1 MKKLLVSIKKFLAIM
16 ISFIFGIFHKSV
28 DKDVEEGNRK
38 DPDKYSSPLKK
49 KHKENRLFSDDDSNS
64 KNISSTKNNE
74 AEILYF
80 AKKDIQKLMVIQDY
94 IMKLEYEIENCNDLE
109 ILEYYK
115 NQLEKEKND
124 LKKITSY
131 YEKTDL
137 NNNIIID
144 IKTIDKNCTDSI
156 EKSEKELDKKI
167 YKLEKE
173 DKSPKESTEMVEK
186 PFDDNKEE
194 EQKLEDKVQKENLKE
209 VETPEEDIEK
219 ENSNANAEK
228 KILEEIVIIDTLVKE
243 TIEEKQKKQVSK
255 KKETPSDNKVTEE
268 KFENK
273 ISPEIENKKIVK
285 NIEKTSKNSVHIEEK
300 PKKYKLNKTNL
311 EKNVTKLKLKRK
323 VANVAVIAVI
333 LAQAK
338 AIVGRA
344 NINQLIN
351 LNSSLVVNTL
361 LTVNNQIRRSRSL
374 LGRKVKKLKLEKV
387 IRKVGP
393 NPTIQVRAII
403 GNSLSEL
410 RKLKAELIAFGM
422 EPEVIEALNTINEL
436 EFELLSQVNELESQ
450 NNLNRNRTR

>member
-1 MKKLLVSIKKFLAIM
+1 M
-16 ISFIFGIFHKSV
+16 
-28 DKDVEEGNRK
+28 DKDVEEDNRK

-115 NQLEKEKND
+115 NQLEKEKNN

-156 EKSEKELDKKI
+156 EKSEKEIDKKI
-167 YKLEKE
+167 YKLKKEKE
-173 DKSPKESTEMVEK
+173 DTKESTETVEK
-186 PFDDNKEE
+186 TLGDNSSDEKKQE
-194 EQKLEDKVQKENLKE
+194 LKE
-209 VETPEEDIEK
+209 QE
-219 ENSNANAEK
+219 EK
-228 KILEEIVIIDTLVKE
+228 KDTQEEKDILKKIVIIDIVISKE
-243 TIEEKQKKQVSK
+243 QKVEISRKLNILSDKKIINKEEKKHSL
-255 KKETPSDNKVTEE
+255 N
-268 KFENK
+268 
-273 ISPEIENKKIVK
+273 IENKKLEK
-285 NIEKTSKNSVHIEEK
+285 SIEKTSKNSVHIEEK
-300 PKKYKLNKTNL
+300 PRKYKVNKTNL
-311 EKNVTKLKLKRK
+311 EKNVTKIKLKRK
-323 VANVAVIAVI
+323 VANVAVIAAI

-338 AIVGRA
+338 AIVERA
-344 NINQLIN
+344 NINQLIS
-351 LNSSLVVNTL
+351 LNSSLVVNTF

-410 RKLKAELIAFGM
+410 RKLRAELIAFGM
-422 EPEVIEALNTINEL
+422 VPEVIEALNAINEL
-436 EFELLSQVNELESQ
+436 EFELLSQVNELENQ

>member
-1 MKKLLVSIKKFLAIM
+1 MKKILFSIKKFLAII
-16 ISFIFGIFHKSV
+16 ISFIFGLFHKSV
-28 DKDVEEGNRK
+28 DKNIEEKNEK
-38 DPDKYSSPLKK
+38 DTHTDNIRSKK
-49 KHKENRLFSDDDSNS
+49 KYKENRLFSEDDSNS
-64 KNISSTKNNE
+64 KTMFSPKGNE
-74 AEILYF
+74 TEILYF
-80 AKKDIQKLMVIQDY
+80 AKRDIQKLMVIQDY
-94 IMKLEYEIENCNDLE
+94 IMKLEYEIEICNDLE

-115 NQLEKEKND
+115 NQLEKEKNN
-124 LKKITSY
+124 LKSITSY
-131 YEKTDL
+131 YEKTNL
-137 NNNIIID
+137 NNKIILD
-144 IKTIDKNCTDSI
+144 IKSIDKTCTDSI
-156 EKSEKELDKKI
+156 KKSEKELDKKI

-173 DKSPKESTEMVEK
+173 EKSPKESTEMVEK

-219 ENSNANAEK
+219 ENSNAEK

-255 KKETPSDNKVTEE
+255 KKDTPSDNKVAEE

-300 PKKYKLNKTNL
+300 PRKYKINKTNL
-311 EKNVTKLKLKRK
+311 EKNVTKIKLKRK

-410 RKLKAELIAFGM
+410 RKLKAELMTFGM

>member
-1 MKKLLVSIKKFLAIM
+1 MKKALVSIKKFFAI
-16 ISFIFGIFHKSV
+16 IFSFIFGLFHKSV
-28 DKDVEEGNRK
+28 DKDLEEIKEK
-38 DPDKYSSPLKK
+38 DTYPDNTYSKK
-49 KHKENRLFSDDDSNS
+49 KYKENRLFSEDESTS
-64 KNISSTKNNE
+64 KNISSSKNNE
-74 AEILYF
+74 SEILYF
-80 AKKDIQKLMVIQDY
+80 ARKDIQKLMIIQDY
-94 IMKLEYEIENCNDLE
+94 IVKLESEIENCNDLE
-109 ILEYYK
+109 TLEYYK
-115 NQLEKEKND
+115 NQLEKEKNN
-124 LKKITSY
+124 LKKITTY
-131 YEKTDL
+131 YEKINL
-137 NNNIIID
+137 NNKIIID
-144 IKTIDKNCTDSI
+144 IKTINATCTNLVR
-156 EKSEKELDKKI
+156 KCEKELDKKTD
-167 YKLEKE
+167 KLKQQLEEK
-173 DKSPKESTEMVEK
+173 KQSTEMVEK
-186 PFDDNKEE
+186 QFDDNKEE

-209 VETPEEDIEK
+209 DAK
-219 ENSNANAEK
+219 KANNNTEK
-228 KILEEIVIIDTLVKE
+228 KILEEIVIIDTILKE
-243 TIEEKQKKQVSK
+243 TIEKKQEKQVSK
-255 KKETPSDNKVTEE
+255 KKDTPSSNKVTKE

-273 ISPEIENKKIVK
+273 ISPEIENKKTVK
-285 NIEKTSKNSVHIEEK
+285 NIEKTSKSSLHIEEK
-300 PKKYKLNKTNL
+300 PKKYKVNKTNL

>member
-1 MKKLLVSIKKFLAIM
+1 MKKLSVSIKKFFAII
-16 ISFIFGIFHKSV
+16 ISFIFGLFHKSV
-28 DKDVEEGNRK
+28 DKDVEEKNEKNTHTDNIR
-38 DPDKYSSPLKK
+38 SKK
-49 KHKENRLFSDDDSNS
+49 KYKENRLFSGDDSNS

-115 NQLEKEKND
+115 NQLEKEKNN
-124 LKKITSY
+124 LKKITTY

-144 IKTIDKNCTDSI
+144 IKTIEKNCTDSI
-156 EKSEKELDKKI
+156 KKSEKEIDKKK
-167 YKLEKE
+167 YKLNKEKE
-173 DKSPKESTEMVEK
+173 NTKESTETVEK
-186 PFDDNKEE
+186 KPGNTGNNSSDEKKQELD
-194 EQKLEDKVQKENLKE
+194 QQKEKNNTQEEKDILK
-209 VETPEEDIEK
+209 K
-219 ENSNANAEK
+219 
-228 KILEEIVIIDTLVKE
+228 IVIIDIVISKE
-243 TIEEKQKKQVSK
+243 QKVEISRKLNISSDKEIINKEEKKYLL
-255 KKETPSDNKVTEE
+255 NN
-268 KFENK
+268 ENK
-273 ISPEIENKKIVK
+273 NTVK
-285 NIEKTSKNSVHIEEK
+285 NIEKTSKSSLHIEEK
-300 PKKYKLNKTNL
+300 PKKYKVNKTNL

-374 LGRKVKKLKLEKV
+374 LGRKIKKLKLEKV

-393 NPTIQVRAII
+393 NPIIQVRAII

-410 RKLKAELIAFGM
+410 RKLKAELMTFGM
-422 EPEVIEALNTINEL
+422 VPEVIEALNTINEL

-450 NNLNRNRTR
+450 NNLSRNRTR

>member
-1 MKKLLVSIKKFLAIM
+1 MKKLSVSIKKFFAII
-16 ISFIFGIFHKSV
+16 ISFIFGLFHKSV
-28 DKDVEEGNRK
+28 DKDVEEKNEKNTHTDNIR
-38 DPDKYSSPLKK
+38 SKK
-49 KHKENRLFSDDDSNS
+49 KYKENRLFSDDDSNS
-64 KNISSTKNNE
+64 KNISSTKNND

-115 NQLEKEKND
+115 NQLEKEKNN
-124 LKKITSY
+124 LKKITTY
-131 YEKTDL
+131 YENTDL

-156 EKSEKELDKKI
+156 KKSEKEIDKKI
-167 YKLEKE
+167 YKLNKEKE
-173 DKSPKESTEMVEK
+173 NTKESTETVEK
-186 PFDDNKEE
+186 KPGDNSLDEKKQELD
-194 EQKLEDKVQKENLKE
+194 QQKEKSNTQEEKDILK
-209 VETPEEDIEK
+209 K
-219 ENSNANAEK
+219 
-228 KILEEIVIIDTLVKE
+228 IVIIDIVISKE
-243 TIEEKQKKQVSK
+243 QKVEISRKLNILSDKKIINKEEKKHLL
-255 KKETPSDNKVTEE
+255 N
-268 KFENK
+268 
-273 ISPEIENKKIVK
+273 IENKKLEKSV
-285 NIEKTSKNSVHIEEK
+285 EKTSKNSVHIEEK
-300 PKKYKLNKTNL
+300 PKKYKVNKTNL

-344 NINQLIN
+344 NINQLIS

-393 NPTIQVRAII
+393 NPIIQVRAII

-410 RKLKAELIAFGM
+410 RKLKAELMTFGM

>member
-1 MKKLLVSIKKFLAIM
+1 MKKILFSIKKFFAII
-16 ISFIFGIFHKSV
+16 ISFIFGLFHKSV
-28 DKDVEEGNRK
+28 DKNIEEK
-38 DPDKYSSPLKK
+38 DTHTDNIRSKK
-49 KHKENRLFSDDDSNS
+49 KYKENRLFSEDDSNS
-64 KNISSTKNNE
+64 KTMFSPKGNE
-74 AEILYF
+74 TEILYF
-80 AKKDIQKLMVIQDY
+80 AKRDIQKLMVIQDY
-94 IMKLEYEIENCNDLE
+94 IMKLEYEIEICNDLE

-115 NQLEKEKND
+115 NQLEQEKNN
-124 LKKITSY
+124 LKNITKY
-131 YEKTDL
+131 YEKTNL
-137 NNNIIID
+137 NNNIILD
-144 IKTIDKNCTDSI
+144 IKSIDKTCTDSI
-156 EKSEKELDKKI
+156 KKSEKGLDKKI

-173 DKSPKESTEMVEK
+173 EKSPKESTEMVEK
-186 PFDDNKEE
+186 QFDDNKEE

-209 VETPEEDIEK
+209 DAK
-219 ENSNANAEK
+219 KANNNIEK
-228 KILEEIVIIDTLVKE
+228 KILEEIVIIDTILKE
-243 TIEEKQKKQVSK
+243 TIEKKQEKQVSK
-255 KKETPSDNKVTEE
+255 KKDTPSDNKVTEE

-285 NIEKTSKNSVHIEEK
+285 NIEKTSKNSLHIEEK

-323 VANVAVIAVI
+323 VANVAVIATI

-387 IRKVGP
+387 IRKVGT
-393 NPTIQVRAII
+393 NPIIQVRAII

-410 RKLKAELIAFGM
+410 RKLKAELMTFGM

>member
-1 MKKLLVSIKKFLAIM
+1 MKKLSVSIKKFFAII
-16 ISFIFGIFHKSV
+16 ISFIFGLFHKSV
-28 DKDVEEGNRK
+28 DKDVEEKNEKNTHTDNIR
-38 DPDKYSSPLKK
+38 SKK
-49 KHKENRLFSDDDSNS
+49 KYKENRLFSDDVSNS
-64 KNISSTKNNE
+64 KNISSTKNND

-94 IMKLEYEIENCNDLE
+94 IMKLEYEIEICNDLE

-115 NQLEKEKND
+115 NQLEKEKNN
-124 LKKITSY
+124 LKKITAY
-131 YEKTDL
+131 YEKMDL

-156 EKSEKELDKKI
+156 KKSEKEIDKKI
-167 YKLEKE
+167 YKLNKEKE
-173 DKSPKESTEMVEK
+173 NTKESTEMVEK
-186 PFDDNKEE
+186 QFDDNKEE

-209 VETPEEDIEK
+209 DAKT
-219 ENSNANAEK
+219 ANNNTEK
-228 KILEEIVIIDTLVKE
+228 KILEEIVIIDTILKE
-243 TIEEKQKKQVSK
+243 TIEKKQEKQVSK
-255 KKETPSDNKVTEE
+255 KKDTPSSNKVTKE

-273 ISPEIENKKIVK
+273 ISPEIENKKTVK
-285 NIEKTSKNSVHIEEK
+285 NIEKTSKSSLHIEEK
-300 PKKYKLNKTNL
+300 PKKYKVNKTNL

-323 VANVAVIAVI
+323 VANIAVIAVI

-393 NPTIQVRAII
+393 NPIIQVRAII

-410 RKLKAELIAFGM
+410 RKLKAELMTFGM

>member
-1 MKKLLVSIKKFLAIM
+1 MKKILFSIKKFFAII
-16 ISFIFGIFHKSV
+16 ISFIFGLFHKSV
-28 DKDVEEGNRK
+28 DKNIEEK
-38 DPDKYSSPLKK
+38 DTHTDNIRSKK
-49 KHKENRLFSDDDSNS
+49 KYKENRLFSEDDSNS
-64 KNISSTKNNE
+64 KTMFSPKGNE
-74 AEILYF
+74 TEILYF
-80 AKKDIQKLMVIQDY
+80 AKRDIQKLMVIQDY
-94 IMKLEYEIENCNDLE
+94 IMKLEYEIEICNDLE

-115 NQLEKEKND
+115 NQLEQEKNN
-124 LKKITSY
+124 LKNITKY
-131 YEKTDL
+131 YEKTNL
-137 NNNIIID
+137 NNNIILD
-144 IKTIDKNCTDSI
+144 IKSIDKTCKDSI
-156 EKSEKELDKKI
+156 KKSEKGLDKKI

-173 DKSPKESTEMVEK
+173 EKSPKESTEMVEK
-186 PFDDNKEE
+186 QFDDNKEE

-209 VETPEEDIEK
+209 DAK
-219 ENSNANAEK
+219 KANNNIEK
-228 KILEEIVIIDTLVKE
+228 KILEEIVIIDTILKE
-243 TIEEKQKKQVSK
+243 TIEKKQEKQVSK
-255 KKETPSDNKVTEE
+255 KKDTPSDNKVTEE

-285 NIEKTSKNSVHIEEK
+285 NIEKTSKNSLHIEEK

-323 VANVAVIAVI
+323 VANVAVIATI

-387 IRKVGP
+387 IRKVGT
-393 NPTIQVRAII
+393 NPIIQVRAII

-410 RKLKAELIAFGM
+410 RKLKAELMTFGM

>member
-1 MKKLLVSIKKFLAIM
+1 MKKLSVSIKKIFAII
-16 ISFIFGIFHKSV
+16 ISFIFGLFHKSV
-28 DKDVEEGNRK
+28 DKDVEEKNEKNTHTDNIR
-38 DPDKYSSPLKK
+38 SKK
-49 KHKENRLFSDDDSNS
+49 KYKENRLFSDDGSNS

-115 NQLEKEKND
+115 NQLEKEKNN
-124 LKKITSY
+124 LKKITTY

-144 IKTIDKNCTDSI
+144 IKTIEKNCTDSI
-156 EKSEKELDKKI
+156 KKSEKEIDKKI
-167 YKLEKE
+167 YKLNKEKE
-173 DKSPKESTEMVEK
+173 NTKESTETVEK
-186 PFDDNKEE
+186 KPGNNSSDEKKQEL
-194 EQKLEDKVQKENLKE
+194 EQQKEKNNTQEEKDILK
-209 VETPEEDIEK
+209 K
-219 ENSNANAEK
+219 
-228 KILEEIVIIDTLVKE
+228 IVIIDIVISKE
-243 TIEEKQKKQVSK
+243 QKVEISQKLNKYSNKEIINKEEKKYLL
-255 KKETPSDNKVTEE
+255 N
-268 KFENK
+268 N
-273 ISPEIENKKIVK
+273 ENKKTVK
-285 NIEKTSKNSVHIEEK
+285 NIEKTSKSSLLIEEK
-300 PKKYKLNKTNL
+300 PKKYKVNKTNL

-374 LGRKVKKLKLEKV
+374 LGRKIKKLKLEKV

-393 NPTIQVRAII
+393 NPIIQVRAII

-410 RKLKAELIAFGM
+410 RKLKAELMTFGM
-422 EPEVIEALNTINEL
+422 VPEVIESLNTINEL

-450 NNLNRNRTR
+450 NNLSRNRTR

>member
-1 MKKLLVSIKKFLAIM
+1 MKKLSVSIKKFFAII
-16 ISFIFGIFHKSV
+16 ISFIFGLFHKSV
-28 DKDVEEGNRK
+28 DKDVEEKNEKNTHTDNIR
-38 DPDKYSSPLKK
+38 SKK
-49 KHKENRLFSDDDSNS
+49 KYKENRLFSDDGSNS

-115 NQLEKEKND
+115 NQLEKEKNN
-124 LKKITSY
+124 LKKITTY

-144 IKTIDKNCTDSI
+144 IKTIEKNCTDSI
-156 EKSEKELDKKI
+156 KKSEKEIDKKI
-167 YKLEKE
+167 YKLNKEKE
-173 DKSPKESTEMVEK
+173 NTKESTETVEK
-186 PFDDNKEE
+186 KPGNNSSDEKKQEL
-194 EQKLEDKVQKENLKE
+194 EQQKEKNNTQEEKDILK
-209 VETPEEDIEK
+209 K
-219 ENSNANAEK
+219 
-228 KILEEIVIIDTLVKE
+228 IVIIDIVISKE
-243 TIEEKQKKQVSK
+243 QKVEISQKLNKYSNKEIINKEEKKYLL
-255 KKETPSDNKVTEE
+255 N
-268 KFENK
+268 N
-273 ISPEIENKKIVK
+273 ENKKTVK
-285 NIEKTSKNSVHIEEK
+285 NIEKTSKSSLLIEEK
-300 PKKYKLNKTNL
+300 PKKYKVNKTNL

-374 LGRKVKKLKLEKV
+374 LGRKIKKLKLEKV

-393 NPTIQVRAII
+393 NPIIQVRAII

-410 RKLKAELIAFGM
+410 RKLKAELMTFGM
-422 EPEVIEALNTINEL
+422 VPEVIEALNTINEL

-450 NNLNRNRTR
+450 NNLSRNRTR

>member
-1 MKKLLVSIKKFLAIM
+1 MKKLSVSIKKIFAII
-16 ISFIFGIFHKSV
+16 ISFIFGLFHKSV
-28 DKDVEEGNRK
+28 DKDVEEKNEK
-38 DPDKYSSPLKK
+38 NTHTDNICSKK
-49 KHKENRLFSDDDSNS
+49 KYKENRLFSDDDSNS

-80 AKKDIQKLMVIQDY
+80 SKKDIQKLMVIQDY

-115 NQLEKEKND
+115 NQLEKEKNN
-124 LKKITSY
+124 LKKITTY

-144 IKTIDKNCTDSI
+144 IKTIEKNCTDSI
-156 EKSEKELDKKI
+156 KKSEKEIDKKI
-167 YKLEKE
+167 YKLNKEKE
-173 DKSPKESTEMVEK
+173 NTKESTETVEK
-186 PFDDNKEE
+186 KPGNTGNNSSDEKKQELD
-194 EQKLEDKVQKENLKE
+194 QQKEKNNTQEEKDILK
-209 VETPEEDIEK
+209 K
-219 ENSNANAEK
+219 
-228 KILEEIVIIDTLVKE
+228 IVIIDIVISKE
-243 TIEEKQKKQVSK
+243 QKVEISRKLNISSDKEIINKEEKKYLL
-255 KKETPSDNKVTEE
+255 N
-268 KFENK
+268 N
-273 ISPEIENKKIVK
+273 ENKKTVK
-285 NIEKTSKNSVHIEEK
+285 NIEKTSKSSLHIEEK
-300 PKKYKLNKTNL
+300 PKKYKVNKTNL

-393 NPTIQVRAII
+393 NPIIQVRAII

-410 RKLKAELIAFGM
+410 RKLKVELMTFGM
-422 EPEVIEALNTINEL
+422 VPEVIEALNTINEL

>member
-1 MKKLLVSIKKFLAIM
+1 MKKLSVSIKKFFAII
-16 ISFIFGIFHKSV
+16 ISFIFGLFHKSV
-28 DKDVEEGNRK
+28 DKDVEEKNEKNTHTDNIR
-38 DPDKYSSPLKK
+38 SKK
-49 KHKENRLFSDDDSNS
+49 KYKENRLFSDDDSNS

-115 NQLEKEKND
+115 NQLEKEKNN
-124 LKKITSY
+124 LKKITTY

-144 IKTIDKNCTDSI
+144 IKTIEKNCTDSI
-156 EKSEKELDKKI
+156 KKSEKEIDKKI
-167 YKLEKE
+167 YKLNKEKE
-173 DKSPKESTEMVEK
+173 NTKESTETVEK
-186 PFDDNKEE
+186 KPGNNSSDEKKQEL
-194 EQKLEDKVQKENLKE
+194 EQQKEKNNTQEEKDILK
-209 VETPEEDIEK
+209 K
-219 ENSNANAEK
+219 
-228 KILEEIVIIDTLVKE
+228 IVIIDIVISKE
-243 TIEEKQKKQVSK
+243 QKVEISQKLNKYSNKEIINKEEKKYLL
-255 KKETPSDNKVTEE
+255 N
-268 KFENK
+268 N
-273 ISPEIENKKIVK
+273 ENKKTVK
-285 NIEKTSKNSVHIEEK
+285 NIEKTSKSSLLIEEK
-300 PKKYKLNKTNL
+300 PKKYKVNKTNL

-374 LGRKVKKLKLEKV
+374 LGRKIKKLKLEKV

-393 NPTIQVRAII
+393 NPIIQVRAII
-403 GNSLSEL
+403 SNSLSEL
-410 RKLKAELIAFGM
+410 RKLKAELMTFGM
-422 EPEVIEALNTINEL
+422 KPEVIEALNTINEL

>member
-1 MKKLLVSIKKFLAIM
+1 MKKLSVSIKKFFAII
-16 ISFIFGIFHKSV
+16 ISFIFGLFHKSV
-28 DKDVEEGNRK
+28 DKDVEEKNEKNTHTDNIR
-38 DPDKYSSPLKK
+38 SKK
-49 KHKENRLFSDDDSNS
+49 KYKENRLFSDDDSNS

-115 NQLEKEKND
+115 NQLEKEKNN
-124 LKKITSY
+124 LKKITTY

-144 IKTIDKNCTDSI
+144 IKTIEKNCTDSI
-156 EKSEKELDKKI
+156 KKSEKEIDKKI
-167 YKLEKE
+167 YKLNKEKE
-173 DKSPKESTEMVEK
+173 NTKESTETVEK
-186 PFDDNKEE
+186 KPGNTGNNSSDEKKQELD
-194 EQKLEDKVQKENLKE
+194 QQKEKNNTQEEKDILK
-209 VETPEEDIEK
+209 K
-219 ENSNANAEK
+219 
-228 KILEEIVIIDTLVKE
+228 IVIIDIVISKE
-243 TIEEKQKKQVSK
+243 QKVEISRKLNKYNDKKIINKEEKKYLL
-255 KKETPSDNKVTEE
+255 N
-268 KFENK
+268 N
-273 ISPEIENKKIVK
+273 ENKKTVK
-285 NIEKTSKNSVHIEEK
+285 NIEKTSKSSLHIEEK
-300 PKKYKLNKTNL
+300 PKKYKVNKMNL

-374 LGRKVKKLKLEKV
+374 LGRKIKKLKLEKV

-393 NPTIQVRAII
+393 NPIIQVRAII

-410 RKLKAELIAFGM
+410 QKLKAELMTFGM
-422 EPEVIEALNTINEL
+422 KPEVIEALNTINEL

>member
-1 MKKLLVSIKKFLAIM
+1 MKKLSVSIKKIFAII
-16 ISFIFGIFHKSV
+16 ISFIFGLFHKSV
-28 DKDVEEGNRK
+28 DKDVEEKNEKNTHTDNIR
-38 DPDKYSSPLKK
+38 SKK
-49 KHKENRLFSDDDSNS
+49 KYKENRLFSDDDSNS

-74 AEILYF
+74 VEILYF

-115 NQLEKEKND
+115 NQLEKEKNN
-124 LKKITSY
+124 LKKITTY

-144 IKTIDKNCTDSI
+144 IKTIEKNCTDSI
-156 EKSEKELDKKI
+156 KKSEKEIDKKI
-167 YKLEKE
+167 YKLNKEKE
-173 DKSPKESTEMVEK
+173 NTKESTETVEK
-186 PFDDNKEE
+186 KTGNNSSDEKKQEL
-194 EQKLEDKVQKENLKE
+194 EQQKEKNNTQEEKDILK
-209 VETPEEDIEK
+209 K
-219 ENSNANAEK
+219 
-228 KILEEIVIIDTLVKE
+228 IVIIDIVISKE
-243 TIEEKQKKQVSK
+243 QKVEISQKLNKYSDKEIIKKEEKKYLL
-255 KKETPSDNKVTEE
+255 N
-268 KFENK
+268 N
-273 ISPEIENKKIVK
+273 ENKKTVK
-285 NIEKTSKNSVHIEEK
+285 NIEKTSKSSLCIEER
-300 PKKYKLNKTNL
+300 PKKYKVNKTNL

-374 LGRKVKKLKLEKV
+374 LGRKIKKLKLEKV

-393 NPTIQVRAII
+393 NPIIQVRAII

-410 RKLKAELIAFGM
+410 RKLKAELMTFGM
-422 EPEVIEALNTINEL
+422 KPEVIEALNTINEL

>member
-1 MKKLLVSIKKFLAIM
+1 MKKLSVSIKKFFAII
-16 ISFIFGIFHKSV
+16 ISFIFGLFHKSV
-28 DKDVEEGNRK
+28 DKDVEEKNEKNTHTDNIR
-38 DPDKYSSPLKK
+38 SKK
-49 KHKENRLFSDDDSNS
+49 KYKENRLFSDDDSNS

-94 IMKLEYEIENCNDLE
+94 IMKLEYEIEVCNDLE

-115 NQLEKEKND
+115 NQLEKEKNN

-144 IKTIDKNCTDSI
+144 IKIIDKNCTDSI
-156 EKSEKELDKKI
+156 EKSEKEIDKKI
-167 YKLEKE
+167 YKLKKEKE
-173 DKSPKESTEMVEK
+173 NTKESTETVEK
-186 PFDDNKEE
+186 TLGDNSSDEKKQE
-194 EQKLEDKVQKENLKE
+194 LKE
-209 VETPEEDIEK
+209 QE
-219 ENSNANAEK
+219 EK
-228 KILEEIVIIDTLVKE
+228 KDTQEEKDILKKIVIIDIVISKE
-243 TIEEKQKKQVSK
+243 QKVEISRKLNILSDKKIINKEEKKHSL
-255 KKETPSDNKVTEE
+255 N
-268 KFENK
+268 
-273 ISPEIENKKIVK
+273 IENKKLEK
-285 NIEKTSKNSVHIEEK
+285 SIEKTSKNSVHIEEK
-300 PKKYKLNKTNL
+300 PRKYKVNKTNL

-323 VANVAVIAVI
+323 VANVAVIAAI

-393 NPTIQVRAII
+393 NPIIQVRAII

-410 RKLKAELIAFGM
+410 RKLKAELMTFGM
-422 EPEVIEALNTINEL
+422 VPEVIEALNTINEL

>member
-1 MKKLLVSIKKFLAIM
+1 MKKLSVSIKKIFAII
-16 ISFIFGIFHKSV
+16 ISFIFGLFHKSV
-28 DKDVEEGNRK
+28 DKDVEEKNEKNTHTDNIR
-38 DPDKYSSPLKK
+38 SKK
-49 KHKENRLFSDDDSNS
+49 KYKENRLFSDDDSNS

-115 NQLEKEKND
+115 NQLEKEKNN
-124 LKKITSY
+124 LKKITTY

-156 EKSEKELDKKI
+156 KTSEKEIDKKI
-167 YKLEKE
+167 YKLNKEKE
-173 DKSPKESTEMVEK
+173 NTKESTETVEK
-186 PFDDNKEE
+186 KPGDNSLDEKKQELD
-194 EQKLEDKVQKENLKE
+194 QQKEKNSTQEEKDILK
-209 VETPEEDIEK
+209 K
-219 ENSNANAEK
+219 
-228 KILEEIVIIDTLVKE
+228 IVIIDIVISKE
-243 TIEEKQKKQVSK
+243 QKVEISRKLNISSDKKIINKEEKKYLL
-255 KKETPSDNKVTEE
+255 NN
-268 KFENK
+268 ENRK
-273 ISPEIENKKIVK
+273 TVK
-285 NIEKTSKNSVHIEEK
+285 NIEKTSKSSLCIEER
-300 PKKYKLNKTNL
+300 PKKYKVNKTNL

-393 NPTIQVRAII
+393 NPIIQVRAII

-410 RKLKAELIAFGM
+410 RKLKAELMTFGM
-422 EPEVIEALNTINEL
+422 VPEVIEALNTINEL

>member
-1 MKKLLVSIKKFLAIM
+1 MKKLSVSIKKIFAII
-16 ISFIFGIFHKSV
+16 ISFIFGLFHKSV
-28 DKDVEEGNRK
+28 DKDVEEKNEKNTHTDNIR
-38 DPDKYSSPLKK
+38 SKK
-49 KHKENRLFSDDDSNS
+49 KYKENRLFSDDDSNS

-115 NQLEKEKND
+115 NQLEKEKNN
-124 LKKITSY
+124 LKKITTY

-156 EKSEKELDKKI
+156 KKSEKEIDKKI
-167 YKLEKE
+167 YKLNKEKE
-173 DKSPKESTEMVEK
+173 NTKESTETVEK
-186 PFDDNKEE
+186 KPGDNSLDEKKQELD
-194 EQKLEDKVQKENLKE
+194 QQKEKNSTQEEKDILK
-209 VETPEEDIEK
+209 K
-219 ENSNANAEK
+219 
-228 KILEEIVIIDTLVKE
+228 IVIIDIVISKE
-243 TIEEKQKKQVSK
+243 QKVEISRKLNISSDKKIINKEEKKYLL
-255 KKETPSDNKVTEE
+255 NN
-268 KFENK
+268 ENRK
-273 ISPEIENKKIVK
+273 TVK
-285 NIEKTSKNSVHIEEK
+285 NIEKTSKSSLCIEER
-300 PKKYKLNKTNL
+300 PKKYKVNKTNL

-393 NPTIQVRAII
+393 NPIIQVRAII

-410 RKLKAELIAFGM
+410 RKLKAELMTFGM
-422 EPEVIEALNTINEL
+422 VPEVIEALNTINEL

>member
-1 MKKLLVSIKKFLAIM
+1 M
-16 ISFIFGIFHKSV
+16 
-28 DKDVEEGNRK
+28 DKDVEEDNRK

-94 IMKLEYEIENCNDLE
+94 IMKLEYEIEICNDLE

-115 NQLEKEKND
+115 NQLEKEKNN

-156 EKSEKELDKKI
+156 EKSENEIDKKI
-167 YKLEKE
+167 YKLKKEKE
-173 DKSPKESTEMVEK
+173 DTKESTETVEK
-186 PFDDNKEE
+186 TLGDNSSDETKQELE
-194 EQKLEDKVQKENLKE
+194 EQE
-209 VETPEEDIEK
+209 
-219 ENSNANAEK
+219 EK
-228 KILEEIVIIDTLVKE
+228 KDTQEEKDILKKIVIIDIVISKE
-243 TIEEKQKKQVSK
+243 QKVEISRKLNILSDKKIINKEEKKHSL
-255 KKETPSDNKVTEE
+255 N
-268 KFENK
+268 
-273 ISPEIENKKIVK
+273 IENKKLEK
-285 NIEKTSKNSVHIEEK
+285 SIEKTSKNSVHIEEK
-300 PKKYKLNKTNL
+300 PRKYKVNKTNL
-311 EKNVTKLKLKRK
+311 EKNVTKIKLKRK
-323 VANVAVIAVI
+323 VANVAVIAAI

-338 AIVGRA
+338 AIVERA

-361 LTVNNQIRRSRSL
+361 LTVTNQIRRSRSL

-410 RKLKAELIAFGM
+410 RKLRAELIALGM
-422 EPEVIEALNTINEL
+422 KPEVIEALNAINEL
-436 EFELLSQVNELESQ
+436 EFELLSQVNELENQ

>member
-1 MKKLLVSIKKFLAIM
+1 MKKLSVSIKKFFAII
-16 ISFIFGIFHKSV
+16 ISFIFGFFHKSV
-28 DKDVEEGNRK
+28 DKDVEEKNEKNTYTDNIR
-38 DPDKYSSPLKK
+38 SKK
-49 KHKENRLFSDDDSNS
+49 KYKENRLFSDDDSNS
-64 KNISSTKNNE
+64 KNISSIKNNE

-115 NQLEKEKND
+115 NQLEKEKNN
-124 LKKITSY
+124 LKKITTY

-144 IKTIDKNCTDSI
+144 IKTIEKNCTDSI
-156 EKSEKELDKKI
+156 KKSEKEIDKKI
-167 YKLEKE
+167 YKLNKEKE
-173 DKSPKESTEMVEK
+173 NTKESTETVEK
-186 PFDDNKEE
+186 KPGNNSSDEKKQEL
-194 EQKLEDKVQKENLKE
+194 EQQKEKNNTQEEKDILK
-209 VETPEEDIEK
+209 K
-219 ENSNANAEK
+219 
-228 KILEEIVIIDTLVKE
+228 IVIIDIVISKE
-243 TIEEKQKKQVSK
+243 QKVEISQKLNKYSNKEIINKEEKKYLL
-255 KKETPSDNKVTEE
+255 N
-268 KFENK
+268 N
-273 ISPEIENKKIVK
+273 ENKKTVK
-285 NIEKTSKNSVHIEEK
+285 NIEKTSKSSLLIEEK
-300 PKKYKLNKTNL
+300 PKKYKVNKTNL

-374 LGRKVKKLKLEKV
+374 LGRKIKKLKLEKV

-393 NPTIQVRAII
+393 NPIIQVRAII
-403 GNSLSEL
+403 SNSLSEL
-410 RKLKAELIAFGM
+410 RKLKAELMTFGM
-422 EPEVIEALNTINEL
+422 KPEVIEALNTINEL

>member
-1 MKKLLVSIKKFLAIM
+1 MKKLSVSIKKIFAII
-16 ISFIFGIFHKSV
+16 ISFIFGLFHKSV
-28 DKDVEEGNRK
+28 DKDVEEKNEKNTHTDNIR
-38 DPDKYSSPLKK
+38 SKK
-49 KHKENRLFSDDDSNS
+49 KYKENRLFSDDDSNS
-64 KNISSTKNNE
+64 KNISSIKNNE

-115 NQLEKEKND
+115 NQLEKEKNN
-124 LKKITSY
+124 LKKITTY

-144 IKTIDKNCTDSI
+144 IKTIEKNCTDSI
-156 EKSEKELDKKI
+156 KKSEKEIDKKI
-167 YKLEKE
+167 YKLNKEKE
-173 DKSPKESTEMVEK
+173 NTKESTETVEK
-186 PFDDNKEE
+186 KPGNTGNNSSDEKKQELD
-194 EQKLEDKVQKENLKE
+194 QQKEKNNTQEEKDILK
-209 VETPEEDIEK
+209 K
-219 ENSNANAEK
+219 
-228 KILEEIVIIDTLVKE
+228 IVIIDIVISKE
-243 TIEEKQKKQVSK
+243 QKVEISRKLNISSDKEIINKEEKKYLL
-255 KKETPSDNKVTEE
+255 N
-268 KFENK
+268 N
-273 ISPEIENKKIVK
+273 ENKKTVK
-285 NIEKTSKNSVHIEEK
+285 NIEETSKSSLHIKEK
-300 PKKYKLNKTNL
+300 PKKYKVNKTNL

-374 LGRKVKKLKLEKV
+374 LGRKIKKLKLEKV

-393 NPTIQVRAII
+393 NPIIQVRAII

-410 RKLKAELIAFGM
+410 RKLKAELMTFGM
-422 EPEVIEALNTINEL
+422 KPEVIEALNTINEL

-450 NNLNRNRTR
+450 NNLSRNRTR

>member
-1 MKKLLVSIKKFLAIM
+1 MKKILFSIKKFFAIL
-16 ISFIFGIFHKSV
+16 ISFIFGLFHKSV
-28 DKDVEEGNRK
+28 DKNIEEK
-38 DPDKYSSPLKK
+38 DTHTDNIHSKK
-49 KHKENRLFSDDDSNS
+49 KYKENRLFSEDDSNS
-64 KNISSTKNNE
+64 KTIFSPKGNETK
-74 AEILYF
+74 ILYF
-80 AKKDIQKLMVIQDY
+80 AKKDIQKLIVIQDY

-115 NQLEKEKND
+115 NQLEKEKNN
-124 LKKITSY
+124 LKSITSY
-131 YEKTDL
+131 YEKTNL
-137 NNNIIID
+137 NNKIILD
-144 IKTIDKNCTDSI
+144 IKSIDKTCTDSI
-156 EKSEKELDKKI
+156 KKSEKELDKKI

-173 DKSPKESTEMVEK
+173 EKSPKESTETVEK
-186 PFDDNKEE
+186 AFDDNKEE

-219 ENSNANAEK
+219 ENSNAEK
-228 KILEEIVIIDTLVKE
+228 KILEEIVIIDTILKE
-243 TIEEKQKKQVSK
+243 TIEKKQEKQVSK
-255 KKETPSDNKVTEE
+255 KKDTPSSNKVTKE

-273 ISPEIENKKIVK
+273 ISPEIENKKTVK
-285 NIEKTSKNSVHIEEK
+285 NIEKTSKSSLHIEEK
-300 PKKYKLNKTNL
+300 PKKYKVNKTNL

-344 NINQLIN
+344 NINQLIS

-387 IRKVGP
+387 IRKIGP
-393 NPTIQVRAII
+393 NPIIQVRAII

>member
-1 MKKLLVSIKKFLAIM
+1 MKKLSVSIKKIFAII
-16 ISFIFGIFHKSV
+16 ISFIFGLFHKSV
-28 DKDVEEGNRK
+28 DKDVEEKNEKNTHTDNIR
-38 DPDKYSSPLKK
+38 SKK
-49 KHKENRLFSDDDSNS
+49 KYKENRLFSDDGSNS

-115 NQLEKEKND
+115 NQLEKEKNN
-124 LKKITSY
+124 LKKITTY

-144 IKTIDKNCTDSI
+144 IKTIEKNCTDSI
-156 EKSEKELDKKI
+156 KKSEKEIDKKI
-167 YKLEKE
+167 YKLNKEKE
-173 DKSPKESTEMVEK
+173 NTKESTETVEK
-186 PFDDNKEE
+186 KPGNNSSDEKKQEL
-194 EQKLEDKVQKENLKE
+194 EQQKEKNNTQEEKDILK
-209 VETPEEDIEK
+209 K
-219 ENSNANAEK
+219 
-228 KILEEIVIIDTLVKE
+228 IVIIDIVISKE
-243 TIEEKQKKQVSK
+243 QKVEISQKLNKYSNKEIINKEEKKYLL
-255 KKETPSDNKVTEE
+255 N
-268 KFENK
+268 N
-273 ISPEIENKKIVK
+273 ENKKTVK
-285 NIEKTSKNSVHIEEK
+285 NIEKTSKSSLLIEEK
-300 PKKYKLNKTNL
+300 PKKYKVNKTNL

-374 LGRKVKKLKLEKV
+374 LGRKIKKLKLEKV

-393 NPTIQVRAII
+393 NPIIQVRAII

-410 RKLKAELIAFGM
+410 RKLKAELMTFGM
-422 EPEVIEALNTINEL
+422 VPEVIEALNTINEL

>member
-1 MKKLLVSIKKFLAIM
+1 MKKLLVSIKKIFAII

-28 DKDVEEGNRK
+28 DKDVEEDNRK

-94 IMKLEYEIENCNDLE
+94 IMKLEYEIEICNDLE

-115 NQLEKEKND
+115 NQLEKEKNN

-156 EKSEKELDKKI
+156 EKSENEIDKKI
-167 YKLEKE
+167 YKLKKEKE
-173 DKSPKESTEMVEK
+173 DTKESTETVEK
-186 PFDDNKEE
+186 TLGDNSSDETKQELE
-194 EQKLEDKVQKENLKE
+194 EQE
-209 VETPEEDIEK
+209 
-219 ENSNANAEK
+219 EK
-228 KILEEIVIIDTLVKE
+228 KDTQEEKDILKKIVIIDIVISKE
-243 TIEEKQKKQVSK
+243 QKVEISRKLNILSDKKIINKEEKKHSL
-255 KKETPSDNKVTEE
+255 N
-268 KFENK
+268 
-273 ISPEIENKKIVK
+273 IENKKLEK
-285 NIEKTSKNSVHIEEK
+285 SIEKTSKNSVHIEEK
-300 PKKYKLNKTNL
+300 PRKYKVNKTNL
-311 EKNVTKLKLKRK
+311 EKNVTKIKLKRK
-323 VANVAVIAVI
+323 VANVAVIAAI

-338 AIVGRA
+338 AIVERA

-410 RKLKAELIAFGM
+410 RKLRAELIALGM
-422 EPEVIEALNTINEL
+422 KPEVIEALNAINEL
-436 EFELLSQVNELESQ
+436 EFELLSQVNELENQ